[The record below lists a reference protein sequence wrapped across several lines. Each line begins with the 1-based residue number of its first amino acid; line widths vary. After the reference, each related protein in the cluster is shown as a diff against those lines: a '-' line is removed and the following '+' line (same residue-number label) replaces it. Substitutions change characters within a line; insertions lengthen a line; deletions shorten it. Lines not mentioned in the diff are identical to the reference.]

1 MLSHMRRFSK
11 GQSVFLSL
19 LFLLLSLTGAQA
31 KEGIPTPEV
40 KKIND
45 RVYALLG
52 PIGFPSK
59 ENQGYMVNS
68 AVLIGDKGVVLI
80 DTGFSDEIGRH
91 LKNTIA
97 GITDKPVT
105 HIINTHHHGDHIL
118 GNTAFADAEIISSKK
133 CRELVEKHGYNWIAI
148 LENRTGKE
156 HPDTRPVPAQTV
168 YPQQSH
174 TDVTLQGIPL
184 ELWVP
189 AGSHTPGDMMVYLP
203 QDKLLISGDILVKK
217 MIPSFVDAH
226 LGSWIDTLA
235 KIQKRDIETVI
246 PGHGPLMSRA
256 DVKAMHQRMAKLYA
270 GIEAGYNQGLMDS
283 EIRKTLDLSQW
294 KKMKEFEGQ
303 MGININRAY
312 LEIER
317 ESF

>member
-1 MLSHMRRFSK
+1 MLGKIYRSLKNRPGFTALILL
-11 GQSVFLSL
+11 GQLSWV
-19 LFLLLSLTGAQA
+19 QA
-31 KEGIPTPEV
+31 AEGIPEPAVE
-40 KKIND
+40 KIND

-59 ENQGYMVNS
+59 ENHGYMVNS
-68 AVLIGDKGVVLI
+68 AVLIGDQGVVLV

-91 LKNTIA
+91 LKETIA

-118 GNTAFADAEIISSKK
+118 GNSAFPEAEIISSKQ
-133 CRELVEKHGYNWIAI
+133 CRELVEKEGHNWIGI
-148 LENRTGKE
+148 LKNMTGKE
-156 HPDTRPVPAQTV
+156 HPDTRPIPAQTV
-168 YPQQSH
+168 YPQESR
-174 TDVTLQGIPL
+174 TDVTLQGISM
-184 ELWVP
+184 EFWVP

-203 QDKLLISGDILVKK
+203 QEKLLISGDILVQK

-226 LGSWIDTLA
+226 VGSWIDTLA
-235 KIQKRDIETVI
+235 KIENRDIETVI
-246 PGHGPLMSRA
+246 PGHGPLMSRG
-256 DVKAMHQRMAKLYA
+256 DVKAMHRRMADLYA
-270 GIEAGYNQGLMDS
+270 GIEEGYNQGLMDS
-283 EIRKTLDLSQW
+283 EIRKSLDLSQW

>member
-1 MLSHMRRFSK
+1 MYRLLK
-11 GQSVFLSL
+11 IQPGFLALLLL
-19 LFLLLSLTGAQA
+19 LFPFTGVKAEEA
-31 KEGIPTPEV
+31 IPKPEV
-40 KKIND
+40 KKVND

-59 ENQGYMVNS
+59 ENHGYMVNS
-68 AVLIGDKGVVLI
+68 AVLIGNEGVVLV

-91 LKNTIA
+91 LKQTIA

-118 GNTAFADAEIISSKK
+118 GNTAFPDAEIISSKK
-133 CRELVEKHGYNWIAI
+133 CRELVERHGYDWIAT
-148 LENRTGKE
+148 LKNMTAKE

-168 YPQQSH
+168 YPQESR
-174 TDVTLQGIPL
+174 TDVTLQEIPM

-203 QDKLLISGDILVKK
+203 QDKLLISGDILVQK

-226 LGSWIDTLA
+226 VGSWIDTLA
-235 KIQKRDIETVI
+235 QIEKREIETVI
-246 PGHGPLMSRA
+246 PGHGPLMTKA
-256 DVKAMHQRMAKLYA
+256 DVQAMHRRMADLYA
-270 GIEAGYNQGLMDS
+270 GIEAGYKQGLMDS

-294 KKMKEFEGQ
+294 KKMEEFEGL

>member
-1 MLSHMRRFSK
+1 MLSNVYRFLK
-11 GQSVFLSL
+11 TQLGRLWPLVLVF
-19 LFLLLSLTGAQA
+19 SLTNAQA
-31 KEGIPTPEV
+31 EEGLPKPEI

-68 AVLIGDKGVVLI
+68 AVLIGDDGVVLV

-91 LKNTIA
+91 LKKTIA

-105 HIINTHHHGDHIL
+105 HIINTHHHGDHVL
-118 GNTAFADAEIISSKK
+118 GNTAFPGAEVISSKQ
-133 CRELVEKHGYNWIAI
+133 CRELVEKEGYNWIGI
-148 LENRTGKE
+148 LRNMTGKE
-156 HPDTRPVPAQTV
+156 HPDTRPIPAKTV
-168 YPQQSH
+168 YPKESH
-174 TDVTLQGIPL
+174 TSVTLQGIAM
-184 ELWVP
+184 EFWVP
-189 AGSHTPGDMMVYLP
+189 AGSHTPGDMMVYVP
-203 QDKLLISGDILVKK
+203 RDKLLISGDILVKK

-226 LGSWIDTLA
+226 VGSWIDTLA
-235 KIQKRDIETVI
+235 KIQEWDIETVI
-246 PGHGPLMSRA
+246 PGHGPLMTMA
-256 DVKAMHQRMAKLYA
+256 DVKAMHQRMADLYA
-270 GIEAGYNQGLMDS
+270 GVKAGYNQGMMDS
-283 EIRKTLDLSQW
+283 EIRKTLDLSEW
-294 KKMKEFEGQ
+294 RTMKEFEGQ

>member
-1 MLSHMRRFSK
+1 MFSK
-11 GQSVFLSL
+11 MYRLLTGPFGFLP
-19 LFLLLSLTGAQA
+19 LLLLLPLTAVQA
-31 KEGIPTPEV
+31 EEQIPEPAVE
-40 KKIND
+40 KIND

-59 ENQGYMVNS
+59 ENHGYMVNS
-68 AVLIGDKGVVLI
+68 AVLIGDEGVVLI
-80 DTGFSDEIGRH
+80 DTGFSNEIGRH

-118 GNTAFADAEIISSKK
+118 GNSAFPDAEIISSKQ
-133 CRELVEKHGYNWIAI
+133 CRELVEKEGHNWIGI
-148 LENRTGKE
+148 LNNMTGKE

-168 YPQQSH
+168 YPQESR
-174 TDVTLQGIPL
+174 TDVTLQGIPM
-184 ELWVP
+184 ELWAP

-226 LGSWIDTLA
+226 VGSWIDTLA
-235 KIQKRDIETVI
+235 QIEKREIETVI
-246 PGHGPLMSRA
+246 PGHGPLMTLA
-256 DVKAMHQRMAKLYA
+256 EVKAMHQRMADLYA

>member
-1 MLSHMRRFSK
+1 MFGKVYRLLKNRP
-11 GQSVFLSL
+11 GFLA
-19 LFLLLSLTGAQA
+19 LLLLGQLTCVQA
-31 KEGIPTPEV
+31 GERLPEPEI
-40 KKIND
+40 KKVND

-59 ENQGYMVNS
+59 ENHGYMVNS
-68 AVLIGDKGVVLI
+68 AVLIGDEGVVLI
-80 DTGFSDEIGRH
+80 DTGFSNEIGQH

-118 GNTAFADAEIISSKK
+118 GNTAFPDAEIVSSKM
-133 CRELVEKHGYNWIAI
+133 CRELVEKHGYDWIAI
-148 LENRTGKE
+148 LENTTGKE

-168 YPQQSH
+168 YPQESH
-174 TDVTLQGIPL
+174 TDVTLQGIPM
-184 ELWVP
+184 EMWVP
-189 AGSHTPGDMMVYLP
+189 AGSHTPGDMMIYLP
-203 QDKLLISGDILVKK
+203 QDKLLISGDVLVKK

-226 LGSWIDTLA
+226 LGSWIETLA
-235 KIQKRDIETVI
+235 QIEKREIETVI
-246 PGHGPLMSRA
+246 PGHGPLMTKA
-256 DVKAMHQRMAKLYA
+256 DVNAMHRRMADLYA

-294 KKMKEFEGQ
+294 RKMKEFEGQ